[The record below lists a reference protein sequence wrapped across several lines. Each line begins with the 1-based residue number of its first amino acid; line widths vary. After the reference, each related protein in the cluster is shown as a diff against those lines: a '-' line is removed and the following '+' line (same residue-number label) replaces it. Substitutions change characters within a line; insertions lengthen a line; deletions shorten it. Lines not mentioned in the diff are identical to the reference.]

1 MYGKNKVGIE
11 LQISVGEYR
20 KIKVKSIVMKN
31 LVYLAVLLIGI
42 YLGMSFLKR
51 FERTYSAP
59 TDDVVVKINQ
69 NHLFVSDNAQIL
81 NEEVINNVQKINQEL
96 SKTETKPQL
105 MVITVEQ
112 VPENETIES
121 FTNQIGN
128 KLGIGNK
135 LYNNGVIYLV
145 AVKDRQARLEVGYG
159 LEEIIPDSLTDEI
172 TDSTVKDFYKL
183 KDFNAG
189 IHIVTTR
196 IKELLTTDTMSKTTS
211 LPKVS
216 FLQKIWLYLLGIGR
230 SLKPWLIIVF
240 IIVMLYFLWE
250 LRNAG
255 KELSARLALVDM
267 ANRYKEDVAMFYNGG
282 ISSKAIVLGEKSV
295 EFKAAKARLEKNI
308 LYPENS
314 KKEIIIPAY
323 YDMDFAFGEVTPK
336 KFIYNYVAQWKDL
349 RSSSMCACFWKVNQP
364 WIYLPRFWIG
374 EVYWEKVPETKLP
387 ACRISGINDNLI
399 PAYLKIILF
408 PLSILL
414 KHPFLVSVT
423 LIIYVQVSLSE
434 QSFPSTVFTLITEI
448 LTFLEDEDSLVPMV
462 SLVYFLIPVFFLF
475 GYIKSIGV
483 GLQNRLH
490 LDSMIRRF
498 LKDIQQVSSEK
509 SKSLKQLANDLD
521 NQQYKIE
528 KKLLRKKIREKKIT
542 NKKASKSFYP
552 IRFIK
557 TTYPEYYDMRFA
569 YGNVS
574 IAKFLA
580 SSRSDR
586 QLKKTSMYANRHDW
600 WVTSNE
606 GSSDDG
612 SGDGFGG
619 GSFGGGGGIS
629 SW

>member
-11 LQISVGEYR
+11 LQMSVGEYR

-282 ISSKAIVLGEKSV
+282 ISSKAIVLGEQSV

-399 PAYLKIILF
+399 PAYLKIILS

-612 SGDGFGG
+612 SGDSFGG
-619 GSFGGGGGIS
+619 GSFGGGGGTS

>member
-1 MYGKNKVGIE
+1 MYGKNKVGIK
-11 LQISVGEYR
+11 LQMSVGEYR
-20 KIKVKSIVMKN
+20 KTKVKSIIMKN

-145 AVKDRQARLEVGYG
+145 SVKDRQARLEVGYG

-211 LPKVS
+211 LPKIS

-282 ISSKAIVLGEKSV
+282 ISSKAIVLGEQSV

-364 WIYLPRFWIG
+364 WIYLPGFWIG

-521 NQQYKIE
+521 NQHYKIE

-542 NKKASKSFYP
+542 NKKASNSFYP

-586 QLKKTSMYANRHDW
+586 QLKKTSMYVNRHDW

-612 SGDGFGG
+612 SGDSFGG
-619 GSFGGGGGIS
+619 GSFGGGGGTS

>member
-1 MYGKNKVGIE
+1 MYGKNKVGIK
-11 LQISVGEYR
+11 LQMSVGEYR
-20 KIKVKSIVMKN
+20 KIKVKSMVMKN

-145 AVKDRQARLEVGYG
+145 SVKDRQARLEVGYG

-196 IKELLTTDTMSKTTS
+196 INELLTTDTMSKTTS

-282 ISSKAIVLGEKSV
+282 ISSKAIVLGEQSV

-399 PAYLKIILF
+399 PACLKIILF

-423 LIIYVQVSLSE
+423 LVIYVQVSLSE

-521 NQQYKIE
+521 NQHYKIE

-612 SGDGFGG
+612 SGDNFGG
-619 GSFGGGGGIS
+619 GSFGGGGGTS

>member
-11 LQISVGEYR
+11 LQMSVGEYR

-81 NEEVINNVQKINQEL
+81 NEEVINNVQKTNQEL

-282 ISSKAIVLGEKSV
+282 ISSKAIVLGEQSV

-612 SGDGFGG
+612 SGDSFGG
-619 GSFGGGGGIS
+619 GSFGGGGGTS